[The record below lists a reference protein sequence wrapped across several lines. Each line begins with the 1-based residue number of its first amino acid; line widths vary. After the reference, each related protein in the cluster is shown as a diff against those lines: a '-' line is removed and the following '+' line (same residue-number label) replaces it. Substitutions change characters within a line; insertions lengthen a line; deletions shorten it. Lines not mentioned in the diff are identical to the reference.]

1 MKLVRGPSEYRKPV
15 NVGLM
20 FFNESPEDFF
30 PYSQIEVVI
39 KPDLTGI
46 GMRERT
52 FKGPLD
58 KQLRDALAYIRNS
71 IIEEYVTKV
80 PDRAEAVR
88 VFNWPYRAVEEALS
102 NAIYHRSYQ
111 IHEPVTV
118 TVTPETMDI
127 LSIPGPDVSI
137 SDEDLANRVL
147 ISSRYRNRRIGDF
160 LKELK
165 LVEGRNTGIPLIIN
179 AMRQNGSALPEFK
192 TDESRSY
199 FRVILPIQPVFL
211 REEEPVEQLVRTE
224 RRRSSRR
231 TKTELKQLITVAL
244 RQDDLSMRELSA
256 QLGYAKL
263 TDSVRLIVKEMIEKG
278 EAEYLYPD
286 KANNPNQKIR
296 LK

>member
-1 MKLVRGPSEYRKPV
+1 
-15 NVGLM
+15 
-20 FFNESPEDFF
+20 
-30 PYSQIEVVI
+30 
-39 KPDLTGI
+39 
-46 GMRERT
+46 
-52 FKGPLD
+52 
-58 KQLRDALAYIRNS
+58 
-71 IIEEYVTKV
+71 
-80 PDRAEAVR
+80 
-88 VFNWPYRAVEEALS
+88 VEEALS

-127 LSIPGPDVSI
+127 LSIPGPDISI

-199 FRVILPIQPVFL
+199 FRVILPIHPVFL
-211 REEEPVEQLVRTE
+211 REEEPVEQPVRTE

>member
-1 MKLVRGPSEYRKPV
+1 M
-15 NVGLM
+15 
-20 FFNESPEDFF
+20 
-30 PYSQIEVVI
+30 
-39 KPDLTGI
+39 
-46 GMRERT
+46 
-52 FKGPLD
+52 
-58 KQLRDALAYIRNS
+58 
-71 IIEEYVTKV
+71 
-80 PDRAEAVR
+80 
-88 VFNWPYRAVEEALS
+88 
-102 NAIYHRSYQ
+102 
-111 IHEPVTV
+111 
-118 TVTPETMDI
+118 
-127 LSIPGPDVSI
+127 
-137 SDEDLANRVL
+137 L

-192 TDESRSY
+192 TDEGRSY
-199 FRVILPIQPVFL
+199 FRVILPIHPVFL
-211 REEEPVEQLVRTE
+211 QEEHAEQPVRTE